1 MLTKKIY
8 GLIGRNIDYSF
19 SKKYFTQK
27 FKSDKIDNCEY
38 LNFDIDQISDFKKI
52 NLSNING
59 LNVTIPYKEKIV
71 RYIDEIDESVRNIG
85 AVNTIKILKNKLIGY
100 NTDYLGF
107 INSFN
112 EMLDYKNA
120 LILGSGGASKAI
132 QYALKSKKV
141 KFNVVSRKRDINQID
156 YSQIES
162 LEKYDLIVNCTPLG
176 TYPNINDKPDLNYD
190 QLNDKHLCYDL
201 IYNPHETLF
210 LSESKKRG
218 ATIINGLQML
228 KNQAEESWKIWNS
241 SS

>member
-8 GLIGRNIDYSF
+8 GLIGRNINYSF

-27 FKSDKIDNCEY
+27 FKNDKIDNCEY
-38 LNFDIDQISDFKKI
+38 LNFDIDKISDFKKI

-59 LNVTIPYKEKIV
+59 FNVTIPYKEKIIG
-71 RYIDEIDESVRNIG
+71 YLDEIEESAKNIG

-112 EMLDYKNA
+112 KKLDYKNV

-132 QYALKSKKV
+132 QYAIKTKKINFDV
-141 KFNVVSRKRDINQID
+141 ASRKSDVNHIA
-156 YSQIES
+156 YTQIES

-176 TYPNINDKPDLNYD
+176 TYPNVNDKPDLNYD

-201 IYNPHETLF
+201 IYNPSETLF
-210 LSESKKRG
+210 LNESKKRG
-218 ATIINGLQML
+218 ARILNGLQML
-228 KNQAEESWKIWNS
+228 KLQAEESWKIWNS
-241 SS
+241 

>member
-27 FKSDKIDNCEY
+27 FKNDKIDNCEY
-38 LNFDIDQISDFKKI
+38 LNFDINQISDFKKI

-71 RYIDEIDESVRNIG
+71 EYLDEIDESVKNIG
-85 AVNTIKILKNKLIGY
+85 AVNTIKILRNKLIGY

-112 EMLDYKNA
+112 KKLDYKNA

-132 QYALKSKKV
+132 QYALKSKKI
-141 KFNVVSRKRDINQID
+141 KFKVVSRKSDINNID

-162 LEKYDLIVNCTPLG
+162 LEKYDLIVNCTPVG

-201 IYNPHETLF
+201 IYNPDETLF

-218 ATIINGLQML
+218 ATITNGLQML

-241 SS
+241 LS

>member
-19 SKKYFTQK
+19 SKKYFTKK
-27 FKSDKIDNCEY
+27 FKNDKIDNCEY
-38 LNFDIDQISDFKKI
+38 LNFDIKQITDFKKI
-52 NLSNING
+52 DLSNING
-59 LNVTIPYKEKIV
+59 FNVTIPYKEKIV
-71 RYIDEIDESVRNIG
+71 IYLDEIDESVRNIG
-85 AVNTIKILKNKLIGY
+85 AVNTIKIFKDKLIGY

-107 INSFN
+107 IKSFN

-132 QYALKSKKV
+132 QYALKSKKI
-141 KFNVVSRKRDINQID
+141 KFNVVSRKRDLNHID

-201 IYNPHETLF
+201 IYNPSETLF
-210 LSESKKRG
+210 LNESKKRG
-218 ATIINGLQML
+218 AKIINGLQML
-228 KNQAEESWKIWNS
+228 KLQAEESWRIWNS
-241 SS
+241 

>member
-8 GLIGRNIDYSF
+8 GLIGKNIDYSF

-27 FKSDKIDNCEY
+27 FKNDKIDDCEY
-38 LNFDIDQISDFKKI
+38 LNFDIDKINDFKKI

-59 LNVTIPYKEKIV
+59 FNVTIPYKEKIIA
-71 RYIDEIDESVRNIG
+71 YLDQIDESARNIG

-107 INSFN
+107 INSFK
-112 EMLDYKNA
+112 EKLDYKYA

-132 QYALKSKKV
+132 QYAIKIKKIN
-141 KFNVVSRKRDINQID
+141 FDVVSRKRNINHID

-176 TYPNINDKPDLNYD
+176 TYPNIGDKPDLNYG
-190 QLNDKHLCYDL
+190 QLNDKHVCYDL
-201 IYNPHETLF
+201 IYNPSETLF
-210 LSESKKRG
+210 LNESKKRG
-218 ATIINGLQML
+218 ARILNGLQML
-228 KNQAEESWKIWNS
+228 KLQAEESWKIWNS
-241 SS
+241 

>member
-27 FKSDKIDNCEY
+27 FKNDKIDNCEY
-38 LNFDIDQISDFKKI
+38 LNFDINQISDFKKM

-71 RYIDEIDESVRNIG
+71 EYLDEIDESVKNIG

-112 EMLDYKNA
+112 ELLDYKNA

-132 QYALKSKKV
+132 QYALKSKKI
-141 KFNVVSRKRDINQID
+141 KFNVVSRKGDINHID
-156 YSQIES
+156 YSQIEN
-162 LEKYDLIVNCTPLG
+162 LAKYDLIVNCTPLG
-176 TYPNINDKPDLNYD
+176 TFPNINDKPNLNYD

-201 IYNPHETLF
+201 IYNPSETLF
-210 LSESKKRG
+210 LNESKKRG
-218 ATIINGLQML
+218 ARILNGLQML
-228 KNQAEESWKIWNS
+228 KLQAEESWKIWNS
-241 SS
+241 

>member
-1 MLTKKIY
+1 MLKKKIY

-27 FKSDKIDNCEY
+27 FKNDKIDNCEY
-38 LNFDIDQISDFKKI
+38 LNFDIDQVSDFKKI

-85 AVNTIKILKNKLIGY
+85 AVNTIKIFKDKLIGY

-107 INSFN
+107 IKSFN

-132 QYALKSKKV
+132 QYALKSKKI
-141 KFNVVSRKRDINQID
+141 KFNVVSRKGDINHID
-156 YSQIES
+156 YSQIED
-162 LEKYDLIVNCTPLG
+162 LAKYDLIVNCTPLG
-176 TYPNINDKPDLNYD
+176 TFPNINDKPNLNYD

-201 IYNPHETLF
+201 IYNPSETLF
-210 LSESKKRG
+210 LNESKKRG
-218 ATIINGLQML
+218 AKIINGLKML
-228 KNQAEESWKIWNS
+228 KIQAEESWRIWNS
-241 SS
+241 

>member
-27 FKSDKIDNCEY
+27 FKNDKIDNCEY
-38 LNFDIDQISDFKKI
+38 LNFDINQISDFKKI

-71 RYIDEIDESVRNIG
+71 EYLDEIDESVKNIG

-112 EMLDYKNA
+112 KKLDYKNA

-132 QYALKSKKV
+132 QYALKSKKI
-141 KFNVVSRKRDINQID
+141 KFKVVSRKSDINNID

-162 LEKYDLIVNCTPLG
+162 LEKYDLIVNCTPVG

-201 IYNPHETLF
+201 IYNPDETLF

-241 SS
+241 LS

>member
-27 FKSDKIDNCEY
+27 FKNDKIDNCEY
-38 LNFDIDQISDFKKI
+38 LNFDINQISDFKKI

-71 RYIDEIDESVRNIG
+71 EYLDEIDESVKNIG
-85 AVNTIKILKNKLIGY
+85 AVNTIKILRNKLIGY

-112 EMLDYKNA
+112 KKLDYKNA

-132 QYALKSKKV
+132 QYALKSKKI
-141 KFNVVSRKRDINQID
+141 KFKVVSRKSDINNID

-162 LEKYDLIVNCTPLG
+162 LEKYDLIVNCTPVG

-201 IYNPHETLF
+201 IYNPDKTLF

-241 SS
+241 LS